1 MKRLSILFLLLTV
14 LMGGSYYALRLETVT
29 DWLTIT
35 LTLAMITV
43 GPTLIYFL
51 LIKPKAM
58 PKLWIYLSFLACLGA
73 AYLIIPSSQKGYL
86 NTILFW
92 LLPVIEVSVVLI
104 VIYGIVKSVRTY
116 RSVETGEKLNFL
128 EVVENALKPKLGN
141 GFILHAVLTELS
153 VFYYSLFV
161 WFKKPSVNANDTFTY
176 HKDSQIKTIVILF
189 SVLIVVEGVLFHFLL
204 QRWSE
209 VVAWIFTVLNA
220 YGLLYIIG
228 LYNSVKFLPH
238 VIGENYLI
246 IRLGYQS
253 SIKVDIHNIA
263 RTQVAET
270 HSITDK
276 VSKDTYYSL
285 LTIDSPQYEII
296 LKEPA
301 LMKGSYGKKTY
312 VNSVVFRAD
321 DSRELVESIESIQL
335 SNSNNM
341 G

>member
-1 MKRLSILFLLLTV
+1 
-14 LMGGSYYALRLETVT
+14 MGVSYYTLRLETIT

-35 LTLAMITV
+35 LTLAMIIV

-51 LIKPKAM
+51 FIRPRSM
-58 PKLWIYLSFLACLGA
+58 PKLWVYLSFLACLGA

-104 VIYGIVKSVRTY
+104 VVYGIVKSVRSH
-116 RSVETGEKLNFL
+116 RSVQSDEKLNFL

-161 WFKKPSVNANDTFTY
+161 WFKKPSVIVNDTFTY

-189 SVLIVVEGVLFHFLL
+189 SVLIVAEGILFHFLL

-228 LYNSVKFLPH
+228 LYNSVKCLPH

-253 SIKVDIHNIA
+253 SIKVDIHNIE
-263 RTQVAET
+263 RTQVAEAR
-270 HSITDK
+270 SITDK

-321 DSRELVESIESIQL
+321 DSHGLVESIESLQI

-341 G
+341 VEEQL